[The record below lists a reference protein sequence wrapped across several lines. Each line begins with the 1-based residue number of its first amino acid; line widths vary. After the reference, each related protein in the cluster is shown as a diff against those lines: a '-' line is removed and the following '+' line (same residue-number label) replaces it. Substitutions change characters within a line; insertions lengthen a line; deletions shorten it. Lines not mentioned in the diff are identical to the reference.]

1 MVIFCLLGADFIS
14 VLVHNSVP
22 AKVTNIVP
30 TSVTNFYWKSLYANY
45 FLLRA

>member
-1 MVIFCLLGADFIS
+1 MVIFCLSRADFIYI
-14 VLVHNSVP
+14 LVHNSVP

-30 TSVTNFYWKSLYANY
+30 TSVTNFYWKLLYANY